1 MAITVENERFCPGVI
16 ADKVHLPPTSIP
28 FSVPVVIDVVEC
40 RLGIESGS
48 SDVIP
53 HGGVIN
59 DSRAHVEA
67 VEV

>member
-16 ADKVHLPPTSIP
+16 TDEVHLPSPTIP
-28 FSVPVVIDVVEC
+28 FSVPMVVDVMER
-40 RLGIESGS
+40 RLCIESGS
-48 SDVIP
+48 SDVVP

-59 DSRAHVEA
+59 DSRAHFEA